1 MSGSGQAASA
11 ALRPSAVVTS
21 PVTAV
26 TLTPSA
32 RISSAVR
39 SSVSRVRDMMVMSTP
54 SRASAVAA
62 ALPSPRLAPVSNA
75 LRPRMPRSM
84 RFPITQARCC
94 EVGRRPLR
102 SCGRACCQPRETWLE
117 CWLRKIARRE
127 TPMTRSCTLALIA
140 LACALPVAAQAEELV
155 VSNYGV
161 TTNGMPFAVAMA
173 KGFFK
178 QQGADVTGILTS
190 DGGGTTVRTMLGGNL
205 AYGEINP
212 TATVIAIQQ
221 GADLKIVSDNV
232 QTVAEFVWAV
242 KPDSP
247 IKTAADLKGKKIG
260 YTNPRSTSQ
269 ALAILVLEKAGLKP
283 SEAELVKTGGFG
295 EGIVALDLG
304 AVDVAPIPEPLWS
317 QHQAKY
323 RAGGGASDLLPPLDN
338 VVGVTTGKAAA
349 ARGDFIRA
357 VIRARRQAVDF
368 MYANPDESADII
380 AKVYNLSTDVA
391 RSAVR
396 NLLGSHDKSGVRY
409 WSAGEI
415 NLKAMNEMMRAQK
428 IVGALKD
435 DPDWAKIIDESF
447 LPDDLK
453 RKTQ

>member
-1 MSGSGQAASA
+1 MTGSCKL
-11 ALRPSAVVTS
+11 AL
-21 PVTAV
+21 
-26 TLTPSA
+26 
-32 RISSAVR
+32 
-39 SSVSRVRDMMVMSTP
+39 
-54 SRASAVAA
+54 
-62 ALPSPRLAPVSNA
+62 ALALSLAP
-75 LRPRMPRSM
+75 
-84 RFPITQARCC
+84 F
-94 EVGRRPLR
+94 
-102 SCGRACCQPRETWLE
+102 
-117 CWLRKIARRE
+117 
-127 TPMTRSCTLALIA
+127 
-140 LACALPVAAQAEELV
+140 AATAEEIV

-178 QQGADVTGILTS
+178 QQGADVTGILSS

-247 IKTAADLKGKKIG
+247 IKAAADLKGKKIG

-269 ALAILVLEKAGLKP
+269 ALAILVLKKAGLKP
-283 SEAELVKTGGFG
+283 DDAELVKTGGFG
-295 EGIVALDLG
+295 EGVVALDLG
-304 AVDVAPIPEPLWS
+304 AVDITPIPEPLWS
-317 QHQAKY
+317 QHQGKY
-323 RAGGGASDLLPPLDN
+323 RAVVKASELLPPLDN

-349 ARGDFIRA
+349 SRGDFIRA
-357 VIRARRQAVDF
+357 VIRARRQAVDY

-380 AKVYNLSTDVA
+380 AKTYNLAPEVA
-391 RSAVR
+391 RSAVK
-396 NLLGSHDKSGVRY
+396 NLLESHARSGVKY
-409 WSAGEI
+409 WSGGEI
-415 NLKAMNEMMRAQK
+415 NLAAMNEMMRAQK

-435 DPDWAKIIDESF
+435 DPNWGKIIDESF

-453 RKTQ
+453 KKTN

>member
-1 MSGSGQAASA
+1 MTRRYTA
-11 ALRPSAVVTS
+11 AL
-21 PVTAV
+21 
-26 TLTPSA
+26 
-32 RISSAVR
+32 
-39 SSVSRVRDMMVMSTP
+39 
-54 SRASAVAA
+54 A
-62 ALPSPRLAPVSNA
+62 ALA
-75 LRPRMPRSM
+75 
-84 RFPITQARCC
+84 F
-94 EVGRRPLR
+94 
-102 SCGRACCQPRETWLE
+102 
-117 CWLRKIARRE
+117 
-127 TPMTRSCTLALIA
+127 
-140 LACALPVAAQAEELV
+140 ALPLAAGAEEIV

-161 TTNGMPFAVAMA
+161 TTNGMPYAVAMA

-178 QQGADVTGILTS
+178 QQGADVTGILSS

-212 TATVIAIQQ
+212 TATVTAIQS

-232 QTVAEFVWAV
+232 QTVAEFIWAV

-247 IKTAADLKGKKIG
+247 IKTSADLKGKKIG

-283 SEAELVKTGGFG
+283 EDAELVKTGGFG

-304 AVDVAPIPEPLWS
+304 AVDITPIPEPLWS
-317 QHQAKY
+317 QHQGKY
-323 RAGGGASDLLPPLDN
+323 RAVVRASDVLPPLDN
-338 VVGVTTGKAAA
+338 VVGVTTAKAAA
-349 ARGDFIRA
+349 NRGDFIRA
-357 VIRARRQAVDF
+357 VIRARRQAVEF

-380 AKVYNLSTDVA
+380 AKAYNLSSEVA

-396 NLLGSHDKSGVRY
+396 NLLSSHDKSGVRY

-428 IVGALKD
+428 IVGALKT
-435 DPDWAKIIDESF
+435 DPDWGKIIDESF